1 MPTLIMGSPHITST
15 HPPTGETDQV
25 PTAPPSGQSAHV
37 ADIDDNRGTEHFP
50 PDAAR
55 ATSREGCD
63 RQFETV
69 RIRLGILARD
79 KRRSRTDSAV
89 DIGLN
94 LVKPGEGV
102 GAGIVNPTIGPR
114 DAPSLKHD
122 SSYLT
127 RTSSAFDLNSVKAFG
142 HDGLPFDEQLLGT
155 RSHGRVRPL
164 CPAIDK
170 ISLNGR
176 KPEHHERRPNRRRD
190 HRRDL

>member
-1 MPTLIMGSPHITST
+1 M
-15 HPPTGETDQV
+15 
-25 PTAPPSGQSAHV
+25 HV

-55 ATSREGCD
+55 AAGREGYD

-102 GAGIVNPTIGPR
+102 GAGIVNATVGPP
-114 DAPSLKHD
+114 DAASLKHD
-122 SSYLT
+122 PPRPVPAWPSSLT
-127 RTSSAFDLNSVKAFG
+127 S
-142 HDGLPFDEQLLGT
+142 
-155 RSHGRVRPL
+155 
-164 CPAIDK
+164 
-170 ISLNGR
+170 
-176 KPEHHERRPNRRRD
+176 
-190 HRRDL
+190 